1 MAERYL
7 IAGPIRLD
15 LHDARVWRDEAP
27 VRLGGKAFELLHALM
42 DNPQVLV
49 TKDALFER
57 VWNGLAVSDSVLTTA
72 VKELR
77 QALDD
82 DAREPM
88 FIETVHR
95 RGYRF
100 LLPVDADDR
109 HARQPAKIETPV
121 SAPDAA
127 QPARRPWIAGGAFAA
142 IVAALLWFFVPM
154 QGRDPVAAV
163 GQIIAHPKSIA
174 VMPFRDLSANMEQN
188 WFAAGLTEEVL
199 SRLTRT
205 PDLHVASRVSV
216 EQLRKTNGTM
226 PDMARLLGVAHILDG
241 SVRRSN
247 GRVRVTA
254 ELVRASDGFQLWS
267 QTYDRPA
274 SDVISIQEDIA
285 FRIASAMKTVMEPS
299 RLRAMVAAGTRS
311 VEAYEAYLQGVAE
324 DQRSLDTGG
333 RAHVLAAAAAYE
345 RARMLDQN
353 FAAAHWRAAQNW
365 FGGATRINGSISG
378 DRLSDA
384 EALKQFMT
392 RVDQAIL
399 TSKDET
405 ESLKYR
411 SARAL
416 MQMEP
421 RQAHRLLVSYLQAR
435 PRDIDAWEDMA
446 ERAAYAGE
454 RGWLARAAERIHTL
468 SIEGGEPRSRAI
480 TVSAM
485 ALKLDDAV
493 ARAREQIAL
502 RPESI
507 MVRYQAHRAFIWTG
521 NTADARRSLALIQSS
536 DLPEENKL
544 LAGLRQAC
552 AEGRRSDAVELQQ
565 RLIGSGASLS
575 GRWQAAQ
582 MLGETAAARALLQPL
597 DRADRL
603 TTLMQFMINPSF
615 DAGLYPVLSATL
627 ARSGVTPPKPFSV
640 PRACPGTRSG

>member
-15 LHDARVWRDEAP
+15 LHDARIWRDEMP

-42 DNPQVLV
+42 DNPQKLV

-57 VWNGLAVSDSVLTTA
+57 VWNGLAVSESVLTTA

-77 QALDD
+77 QALGD
-82 DAREPM
+82 DAREPT
-88 FIETVHR
+88 FVETVHR

-100 LLPVDADDR
+100 LLPVEAVDLAPRRPTTNEVPISTADV
-109 HARQPAKIETPV
+109 AE
-121 SAPDAA
+121 
-127 QPARRPWIAGGAFAA
+127 PARRPWLAGGALAA
-142 IVAALLWFFVPM
+142 IVVALLWFFVPM

-163 GQIIAHPKSIA
+163 GKTIAHPKSIA
-174 VMPFRDLSANMEQN
+174 VMPFRDLSANIDQN
-188 WFAAGLTEEVL
+188 WFAAGLTDEVL

-205 PDLHVASRVSV
+205 PDLHVASRVSG
-216 EQLRKTNGTM
+216 EQLRQPGAIM
-226 PDMARLLGVAHILDG
+226 PDLARSLGVAHILDG

-267 QTYDRPA
+267 QTYDRPV

-285 FRIASAMKTVMEPS
+285 FRIASALKTVMEPS

-333 RAHVLAAAAAYE
+333 RAHVLAAAEAYE
-345 RARMLDQN
+345 RARTLDPN

-378 DRLSDA
+378 DRLPDA
-384 EALKQFMT
+384 EAQRQFMT

-405 ESLKYR
+405 ESLRYR

-454 RGWLARAAERIHTL
+454 RGWLARAAERIHIL
-468 SIEGGEPRSRAI
+468 SIEAGEPRSRAI

-485 ALKLDDAV
+485 AMKLDEAV

-507 MVRYQAHRAFIWTG
+507 MVRYQSHRAFIWTG
-521 NTADARRSLALIQSS
+521 NLADARRSLALIQSS

-552 AEGRRSDAVELQQ
+552 AEGRRDEAVELQQ
-565 RLIGSGASLS
+565 RLIHARASLS

-582 MLGETAAARALLQPL
+582 MLGETAAAKTLLLPL

-603 TTLMQFMINPSF
+603 PTLMQFMINPSF
-615 DAGLYPVLSATL
+615 DAGLFPALSAAL
-627 ARSGVTPPKPFSV
+627 ARSGVTPPKPVPV
-640 PRACPGTRSG
+640 PRACPNTRSV